1 MVQKKKVVNK
11 VTKTVKKRAVIT
23 PEAKESA
30 RVLIIAGVARKEIAE
45 TTGLSLS
52 TLSRLAKEVKEQDDT
67 EFVESLE
74 AYRYDGNGFEWIN
87 RVYENPV
94 TLALAFILL
103 AYIISFL
110 LGVVGKLTV
119 ESGVFLAL
127 QAGVVYSLVY
137 HTMIKK

>member
-1 MVQKKKVVNK
+1 MVQKKKVVKK

-23 PEAKESA
+23 PEARESA

-74 AYRYDGNGFEWIN
+74 AYRYDNGFEWIN
-87 RVYENPV
+87 RAYDNPM
-94 TLALAFILL
+94 TLALAVIVL

-119 ESGVFLAL
+119 ESGVFLTFL
-127 QAGVVYSLVY
+127 AGVVYSLVY

>member
-23 PEAKESA
+23 PEARESA

-74 AYRYDGNGFEWIN
+74 AYRYDNGFEWIN
-87 RVYENPV
+87 RAYDNPM
-94 TLALAFILL
+94 TLALAAVVL

-110 LGVVGKLTV
+110 LGVVGKLTLG
-119 ESGVFLAL
+119 SGIFLTFL
-127 QAGVVYSLVY
+127 AGVVYSLVY

>member
-11 VTKTVKKRAVIT
+11 VTKTLKKRAVIT
-23 PEAKESA
+23 PEARESA

-74 AYRYDGNGFEWIN
+74 AYRYDNGFEWIN
-87 RVYENPV
+87 RAYDNPM
-94 TLALAFILL
+94 TLALAAVVL

-119 ESGVFLAL
+119 ESGVFLTFL
-127 QAGVVYSLVY
+127 AGVVYSLVY

>member
-1 MVQKKKVVNK
+1 MVQKKKIVNK

-23 PEAKESA
+23 PEARESA

-74 AYRYDGNGFEWIN
+74 AYRYDNGFEWIN
-87 RVYENPV
+87 RAYDNPM
-94 TLALAFILL
+94 TLALAAVVL

-119 ESGVFLAL
+119 ESGVFLTFL
-127 QAGVVYSLVY
+127 AGVVYSLVY

>member
-23 PEAKESA
+23 PEARESA

-74 AYRYDGNGFEWIN
+74 AYRYDNGFEWIN
-87 RVYENPV
+87 RAYDNPM
-94 TLALAFILL
+94 TLALAAVVL

-119 ESGVFLAL
+119 ESGVFLTFL
-127 QAGVVYSLVY
+127 AGVVYSLVY

>member
-1 MVQKKKVVNK
+1 MVQKKKIVKK

-67 EFVESLE
+67 EFLESLE
-74 AYRYDGNGFEWIN
+74 AYRYDNGFEWIN
-87 RVYENPV
+87 RAYDNPM
-94 TLALAFILL
+94 TLALALVVL

-110 LGVVGKLTV
+110 LGVVGKLTLG
-119 ESGVFLAL
+119 SGIFLTFL
-127 QAGVVYSLVY
+127 AGVVYSLVY

>member
-23 PEAKESA
+23 PEARESA

-74 AYRYDGNGFEWIN
+74 AYRYDNGFEWIN
-87 RVYENPV
+87 RAYDNPM
-94 TLALAFILL
+94 TLALAAVVL

-110 LGVVGKLTV
+110 LGVVGKLTKEV
-119 ESGVFLAL
+119 ITTNQPKDLGQLCQGTLFQQTA
-127 QAGVVYSLVY
+127 
-137 HTMIKK
+137 

>member
-11 VTKTVKKRAVIT
+11 VTKIT
-23 PEAKESA
+23 PEARESA

-74 AYRYDGNGFEWIN
+74 AYRYDNGFEWIN
-87 RVYENPV
+87 RAYDNPM
-94 TLALAFILL
+94 TLALAAVVL

-119 ESGVFLAL
+119 ESGVFLTFL
-127 QAGVVYSLVY
+127 AGVVYSLVY

>member
-11 VTKTVKKRAVIT
+11 VTKTVKKRAAIT
-23 PEAKESA
+23 PEARESA

-74 AYRYDGNGFEWIN
+74 AYRYDNGFEWIN
-87 RVYENPV
+87 RAYDNPM
-94 TLALAFILL
+94 TLALALVILSYVISLTLNSWGEITFRQGTYL
-103 AYIISFL
+103 AFQ
-110 LGVVGKLTV
+110 V
-119 ESGVFLAL
+119 
-127 QAGVVYSLVY
+127 GVVYSLVY

>member
-11 VTKTVKKRAVIT
+11 ITKTVKKRAVIT
-23 PEAKESA
+23 PEARESA

-74 AYRYDGNGFEWIN
+74 AYRYDNGFEWIN
-87 RVYENPV
+87 RAYDNPM
-94 TLALAFILL
+94 TLALALVILS
-103 AYIISFL
+103 YIISFL

-119 ESGVFLAL
+119 ESGVFLTFL
-127 QAGVVYSLVY
+127 AGVVYSLVY

>member
-23 PEAKESA
+23 PETRESA

-74 AYRYDGNGFEWIN
+74 AYRYDNGFEWIN
-87 RVYENPV
+87 RAYDNPM
-94 TLALAFILL
+94 TLALAAVVL

-110 LGVVGKLTV
+110 LEVVGKLTL
-119 ESGVFLAL
+119 ESGIFLTFL
-127 QAGVVYSLVY
+127 AGVVYSLVY

>member
-23 PEAKESA
+23 PEARESA

-74 AYRYDGNGFEWIN
+74 AYRYDNGFEWIN
-87 RVYENPV
+87 RAYANPM
-94 TLALAFILL
+94 TLALAAVVL

>member
-23 PEAKESA
+23 PEARESA

-74 AYRYDGNGFEWIN
+74 AYRYDNGFEWIN
-87 RVYENPV
+87 RAYDNPM
-94 TLALAFILL
+94 TLALAAVVL

-110 LGVVGKLTV
+110 LGVVGKLTL
-119 ESGVFLAL
+119 ESGIFLTFLA
-127 QAGVVYSLVY
+127 
-137 HTMIKK
+137 I

>member
-1 MVQKKKVVNK
+1 MVQKKKVVKK
-11 VTKTVKKRAVIT
+11 VTKTVKKRVAIT
-23 PEAKESA
+23 PEARESA

-74 AYRYDGNGFEWIN
+74 AYRYDNGFEWIN
-87 RVYENPV
+87 RAYDNPM
-94 TLALAFILL
+94 TLALAAVVL